1 MKRLEDLG
9 FKIVKEGLEMYEK
22 NQQSLVL
29 ETKGRSDWFTVS
41 YTGNEIFSAW
51 SRKVGDFT
59 SV

>member
-29 ETKGRSDWFTVS
+29 ETKGRSDWFHRVICLVTK
-41 YTGNEIFSAW
+41 YFLFEAE
-51 SRKVGDFT
+51 K
-59 SV
+59 